1 MCDATRPLAV
11 VTEPVDEVQKP
22 CDSASF
28 SQTLARRGFLRGVG
42 VALVGLIV
50 LPYRWAQ
57 ARKIGLKLAQ
67 VPMLTQ
73 IGGSTLVT
81 VKGRDLLLIRDSAQG
96 VYAINPECTHKKCQV
111 AYKAA
116 LRGLA
121 CKCHKSA
128 FKLDGTVVS
137 GPAPRPL
144 QTFPAEL
151 RGDQV
156 VISLPS

>member
-1 MCDATRPLAV
+1 MCDAQRPLAV
-11 VTEPVDEVQKP
+11 VTEPVDDVHNS
-22 CDSASF
+22 CDAAAF
-28 SQTLARRGFLRGVG
+28 ANRHARRSFVRTLG
-42 VALVGLIV
+42 VALVGIIA

-57 ARKIGLKLAQ
+57 AKKIGLKLAQ
-67 VPMLTQ
+67 VPMLQ
-73 IGGSTLVT
+73 KVGGSTLVT
-81 VKGRDLLLIRDSAQG
+81 VKGRDLLLIRDSAQR
-96 VYAINPECTHKKCQV
+96 VFAINPECTHKKCQV
-111 AYKAA
+111 AYKAE